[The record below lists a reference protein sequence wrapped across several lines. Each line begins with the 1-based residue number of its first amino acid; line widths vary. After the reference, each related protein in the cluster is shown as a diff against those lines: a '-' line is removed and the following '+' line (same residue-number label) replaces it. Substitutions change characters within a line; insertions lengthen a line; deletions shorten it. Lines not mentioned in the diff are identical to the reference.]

1 MKGRLLLAGGLA
13 LAATCLVP
21 AVGQAG
27 IPNLIT
33 VEAEGEDVF
42 SPELVTADVNANYA
56 FEWSWG
62 TGTIDD
68 HNVRQDSKLFY
79 SGPPSD
85 DEAPFEV
92 LGSAGTFH
100 YYCEAHGS
108 KAGGMDGVIA
118 LRPNI
123 GMPPLKRGAAPVVS
137 ILWASSDSETG
148 DQYDVQYKVGK
159 GDWKSW
165 KKNTAKQ
172 NGLFGRNGKPVTVK
186 KGKSYKVRAR
196 SEKSSNAKKRS
207 GWSPPLAFGSIP

>member
-1 MKGRLLLAGGLA
+1 MKGRLLLAGGLT

-33 VEAEGEDVF
+33 VEAGGEDLF
-42 SPELVTADVNANYA
+42 SPELVNANVNEVYG

-62 TGTIDD
+62 EGTIDD
-68 HNVRQDSKLFY
+68 HNVREDSKLFY

-85 DEAPFEV
+85 NDEPFDV

-100 YYCEAHGS
+100 YYCELHGS
-108 KAGGMDGVIA
+108 KAGGMDGVIS
-118 LRPNI
+118 LRPSF
-123 GMPPLKRGAAPVVS
+123 GMPPVKRGPAPVVN

-159 GDWKSW
+159 GDWKYW
-165 KKNTAKQ
+165 KKNTSKL
-172 NGLFGRNGKPVTVK
+172 NGLFGRNGKPVTVRDNK
-186 KGKSYKVRAR
+186 TYKVRAR
-196 SEKSSNAKKRS
+196 SEKSSNPKKRS
-207 GWSPPLAFGSIP
+207 GWSPPLLIEFT